1 MDYQR
6 ILCEDPKQYNAWF
19 ERVRTIIEEYG
30 ITEADIYNFDETGFM
45 MGIITTSMVVTS
57 FNRIGRPKQA

>member
-6 ILCEDPKQYNAWF
+6 ILCEDPKQYNTWF

-30 ITEADIYNFDETGFM
+30 IAEADIYNFDETGFM